1 MGPNYNLRD
10 IRNQAGKSSS
20 DRINH
25 LKHMCAKINKKE
37 KSIDNCCITSTRI
50 LRRNN
55 KQREDLVVK
64 TYCCNEK

>member
-1 MGPNYNLRD
+1 MDPNYNLRN

-25 LKHMCAKINKKE
+25 LKNMCSKNSQKE
-37 KSIDNCCITSTRI
+37 KSVDKCCITSTRI
-50 LRRNN
+50 LRRTN
-55 KQREDLVVK
+55 KKREDLVVK